1 MPIMPITKKKTRKAV
16 AILGVLFAGTFFLQ
30 GCAFTKKS
38 SAPVIPQV
46 KTGSQKNAAEAYSG
60 LSRDDGKAGKTDG
73 SLWSNGS
80 MMNHLFITPKPRN
93 IGDIVTIKVVES
105 ASASNNA
112 KTNTGRKSSL
122 TASIDK
128 LLGLED
134 KYTNSSNPDFKE
146 FPNFNPFGSIEGS
159 MTSKF
164 DGTGATKRS
173 GDLTAY
179 VTARIA
185 HVYPNGDF
193 FINGS
198 REITVNY
205 EKQLI
210 KLTGIIRPDDIDSN
224 NVILS
229 TYISDAKIVYS
240 GSGVIQKRQKP
251 GWLANVIN
259 TIWPF

>member
-1 MPIMPITKKKTRKAV
+1 MRYRVI
-16 AILGVLFAGTFFLQ
+16 ILSVNKINLGIGILTIFLILFS
-30 GCAFTKKS
+30 GCASMHQSPDPIKKDNHQVGSNTNHQMSPLTVQGS
-38 SAPVIPQV
+38 SNKII
-46 KTGSQKNAAEAYSG
+46 N
-60 LSRDDGKAGKTDG
+60 DG
-73 SLWSNGS
+73 SLWNNES
-80 MMNHLFITPKPRN
+80 MLNHLFITPKPRN
-93 IGDIVTIKVVES
+93 VGDIVTIKIVES

-122 TASIDK
+122 SASIDQ

-134 KYTNSSNPDFKE
+134 KYKNSSNPDFKE
-146 FPNFNPFGSIEGS
+146 FPNFNPFGKIEGGMS
-159 MTSKF
+159 SKF
-164 DGTGATKRS
+164 DGSGATKRS

-185 HVYPNGDF
+185 QVFPNGDF
-193 FINGS
+193 YITGS

-210 KLTGIIRPDDIDSN
+210 HLTGIIRPDDIDSN

-240 GSGVIQKRQKP
+240 GSGVIQKRQRP

-259 TIWPF
+259 SIWPF

>member
-1 MPIMPITKKKTRKAV
+1 MRHPTVRKGKNITHLGIGIL
-16 AILGVLFAGTFFLQ
+16 AIVLSLIA
-30 GCAFTKKS
+30 GCASMNSNATP
-38 SAPVIPQV
+38 APKEKHQTVSNANHLTSPIPPPE
-46 KTGSQKNAAEAYSG
+46 SPQKVVS
-60 LSRDDGKAGKTDG
+60 DG
-73 SLWSNGS
+73 SLWKNES
-80 MMNHLFITPKPRN
+80 MLNHLFITPKPRN
-93 IGDIVTIKVVES
+93 VGDIVTIKIVES

-122 TASIDK
+122 SASIDK

-134 KYTNSSNPDFKE
+134 KYQNSDNPKFKE
-146 FPNFNPFGSIEGS
+146 FPNWNPFGKIEGGMS
-159 MTSKF
+159 SKF
-164 DGTGATKRS
+164 DGSGATKRS
-173 GDLTAY
+173 GDLTAF

-185 HVYPNGDF
+185 HVFPNGDF
-193 FINGS
+193 YITGS

-210 KLTGIIRPDDIDSN
+210 HLTGIIRPDDIDSN

-229 TYISDAKIVYS
+229 TYISDAKIVYN
-240 GSGVIQKRQKP
+240 GAGIIQKRQKP

>member
-1 MPIMPITKKKTRKAV
+1 MPIPDVSKKEARMNAT
-16 AILGVLFAGTFFLQ
+16 ILGAFLVVTIICQ
-30 GCAFTKKS
+30 GCALTKQS
-38 SAPVIPQV
+38 SIPDIPQV
-46 KTGSQKNAAEAYSG
+46 TNN
-60 LSRDDGKAGKTDG
+60 DDRIASADAPNNTVEDEESVNTDG
-73 SLWSNGS
+73 SLWDNTST
-80 MMNHLFITPKPRN
+80 MNHLFITPKPRN
-93 IGDIVTIKVVES
+93 VGDIVTIKVVES

-210 KLTGIIRPDDIDSN
+210 QLTGIIRPDDIDSN

-229 TYISDAKIVYS
+229 TYISDAKIIYS

-259 TIWPF
+259 IIWPF